1 MPETTHVVCPDC
13 QGINRVPGNRLGADP
28 RCGKCHARLFAA
40 QPVSLDTRTF
50 DRHLQRGDLPLLVD
64 FWADWCGPCKMM
76 APHFAAAA
84 ERLEPH
90 VRLAKVDTQ
99 ANPALAER
107 YAIRSIPSLVLFRDG
122 REVARQAGAMDTR
135 SIVAWVEGARAA

>member
-64 FWADWCGPCKMM
+64 FWADWCGPCRAV
-76 APHFAAAA
+76 APVLEELAA
-84 ERLEPH
+84 EYAGRLVVAKIDTDRDPVTAMRFG
-90 VRLAKVDTQ
+90 VRG
-99 ANPALAER
+99 
-107 YAIRSIPSLVLFRDG
+107 IPSMLLFRGG
-122 REVARQAGAMDTR
+122 REVDRVVGALPKPALERWMT
-135 SIVAWVEGARAA
+135 AALAD